1 MRGIREIFN
10 CSRLMIAAIL
20 AITLLYGLLSAF
32 FLNGIIEAAG
42 GEGSGQLV
50 GSVMMLAASGLVL
63 GAASL
68 AATFYIGYSGVK
80 NCSFGYGEAAA
91 AAAISGT
98 LNGALAIIISLL
110 ISAIFFGRLSTLPG
124 AAEQGIGAEFG
135 ALEAGWTVLSGL
147 LGALGGTVLAILFS
161 LAGAFVAIRFGAK
174 NAMPRAD
181 GKNLIVQKAAEETEM
196 KIGEKGMHI
205 QKTAMAA
212 GSRRRRKPVKAKM
225 RKK

>member
-32 FLNGIIEAAG
+32 FLNGIIEIAG
-42 GEGSGQLV
+42 DQGSGQLV

-80 NCSFGYGEAAA
+80 NCSFGYDEAAA
-91 AAAISGT
+91 AAAISGI
-98 LNGALAIIISLL
+98 LNGALAILISLL
-110 ISAIFFGRLSTLPG
+110 ISALFFGRLSTLPG

-135 ALEAGWTVLSGL
+135 ALEAGWTVFSGL
-147 LGALGGTVLAILFS
+147 LGALGGTVVAILFS
-161 LAGAFVAIRFGAK
+161 LAGAVVAMKFGAK
-174 NAMPRAD
+174 KMQAIDAKKAD
-181 GKNLIVQKAAEETEM
+181 MGMAEAAGRITAKKMKADV
-196 KIGEKGMHI
+196 
-205 QKTAMAA
+205 QKTAMAM
-212 GSRRRRKPVKAKM
+212 GLGRRRKPVKAKM